1 MKERLDIIIS
11 GVGGQGT
18 ILASRVLAQAAL
30 DAGLTAGTAE
40 TIGMAQREGSVQSH
54 VRIGSPGFGP
64 LIGKHGADVLLGF
77 EPAEA
82 QRACPL
88 MKPDGIGLVNLH
100 PVHPATVALGA
111 TAYPLGEIKSYL
123 CALPG
128 RMRFINAFQLANVAG
143 NFRTVNAVML
153 GALAG
158 TGILPVAAQE
168 LLKVLVAMVPE
179 RVRAVNE
186 RAFELGFE
194 ACKACL

>member
-1 MKERLDIIIS
+1 MKDRLDIIIS

-30 DAGLTAGTAE
+30 NAGFTAGTAE

-54 VRIGSPGFGP
+54 VRIGSPAFGP
-64 LIGKHGADVLLGF
+64 LIGRHGADVLLGF

-100 PVHPATVALGA
+100 PIHPVTVALDS
-111 TAYPLGEIKSYL
+111 TAYPLEEIKSYL
-123 CALPG
+123 CALPV
-128 RMRFINAFQLANVAG
+128 RMTFINAFQLANVAG

-158 TGILPVAAQE
+158 TGILPVPKLE
-168 LLKVLVAMVPE
+168 LLKVLLELVPE
-179 RVRAVNE
+179 RARDVNE

-194 ACKACL
+194 ACKDQ